1 MLFHS
6 SALDTFSDF
15 VTAVKSPPVT
25 DEMIV
30 FVFGAG

>member
-25 DEMIV
+25 YKMIGS
-30 FVFGAG
+30 VFGEG